1 MFRLTKGKESAI
13 IEILFIIKGL
23 PMKTSSNK
31 TYSIWFVVIVAVF
44 VTCLITANIAAVK
57 LIDLFGL
64 ILPAGIVIF
73 PISYIVGDILTE
85 VYGFSQARRVIWLG
99 FACNLLVVIAIV
111 LGQLLPPAVF
121 WDGQV
126 AYERILGYTPRLLVA
141 SFFAYLVGEFAN
153 SYVLSRM
160 KVAMQGKHLWMRTI
174 GSTIVGQGLDS
185 LIFILIAFVGNT
197 PSEALVTAIIS
208 QWLFKTAYEAL
219 ATPITYIVVN
229 RIKEYEGTDVYDTNV
244 SFNPF
249 NLTTHH

>member
-1 MFRLTKGKESAI
+1 METAKN
-13 IEILFIIKGL
+13 
-23 PMKTSSNK
+23 KTS
-31 TYSIWFVVIVAVF
+31 SIWFVVIVAVF

-99 FACNLLVVIAIV
+99 FACNLLAVIAIV

-141 SFFAYLVGEFAN
+141 SFAAYLVGEFAN

-174 GSTIVGQGLDS
+174 ASTFVGQGLDS
-185 LIFILIAFVGNT
+185 LIFILIAFFGNT
-197 PSEALVTAIIS
+197 PTTALVTAIVS
-208 QWLFKTAYEAL
+208 QWLFKTAYEVL
-219 ATPITYIVVN
+219 ATPITYVVVN
-229 RIKEYEGTDVYDTNV
+229 HVKEHEGIDTYDQNV

-249 NLTTHH
+249 TFSD